1 MASQG
6 WFPIGLSGG
15 LAGILNAKI
24 VKNRS
29 QKNYHAC
36 VPLRKDDYLLYLP
49 FKPLFIPLNY
59 FIFPNLYLVS
69 FHANKT
75 NIVYF
80 VQWKIPERLKIT
92 RQNIYKDTKP

>member
-29 QKNYHAC
+29 QINSHAC
-36 VPLRKDDYLLYLP
+36 VPLRNDDYLFAFQAPINTSKL
-49 FKPLFIPLNY
+49 
-59 FIFPNLYLVS
+59 FIFPNLCLVS

-92 RQNIYKDTKP
+92 RPWTKYL